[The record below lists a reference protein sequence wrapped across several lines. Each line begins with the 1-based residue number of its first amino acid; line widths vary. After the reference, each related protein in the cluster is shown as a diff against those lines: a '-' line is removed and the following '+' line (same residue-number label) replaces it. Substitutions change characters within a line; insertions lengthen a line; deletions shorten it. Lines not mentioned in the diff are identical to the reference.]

1 MDSIGSI
8 IKAVTPPPAGT
19 PDFDRSD
26 DRFDAFLANL
36 HDDLTEL
43 RDEATV
49 RAKDR
54 AHAAGEDQARGR
66 EVREDAQRL
75 GDLEA
80 EDRAAFARALGRK
93 SADETGT
100 DEPGAGGVAEPEPAA
115 ADQPKATIEGEPA
128 AAPVDTDEA
137 DATAPAAATATGE
150 VANTLQ
156 APTLDTATLAPTA
169 TPPLQTFDA
178 PAAADIA
185 SVVGDGE
192 TSGDTGDTIDA
203 TFVLAAASLE
213 TPVDDLIAA
222 SGAPSP
228 AAALAPAAAVASEI
242 AVPTEGAVRD
252 ATNVLATLLPA
263 AVSGQPARPK
273 LAAAPLPL
281 ALGDEIPALP
291 LTASATAL
299 ANTSAPGKGIAQLF
313 ERIAARLNTS
323 SAAGQGTA
331 TALPASLGAEIATS
345 LTGNGLPSAVAAA
358 VREWLG
364 SECGNGRSARSRTSM
379 ARSPISGLRPF

>member
-1 MDSIGSI
+1 M
-8 IKAVTPPPAGT
+8 
-19 PDFDRSD
+19 
-26 DRFDAFLANL
+26 
-36 HDDLTEL
+36 
-43 RDEATV
+43 
-49 RAKDR
+49 
-54 AHAAGEDQARGR
+54 
-66 EVREDAQRL
+66 
-75 GDLEA
+75 
-80 EDRAAFARALGRK
+80 
-93 SADETGT
+93 
-100 DEPGAGGVAEPEPAA
+100 
-115 ADQPKATIEGEPA
+115 
-128 AAPVDTDEA
+128 
-137 DATAPAAATATGE
+137 
-150 VANTLQ
+150 
-156 APTLDTATLAPTA
+156 
-169 TPPLQTFDA
+169 
-178 PAAADIA
+178 
-185 SVVGDGE
+185 
-192 TSGDTGDTIDA
+192 
-203 TFVLAAASLE
+203 E

-222 SGAPSP
+222 SGPPSP

-364 SECGNGRSARSRTSM
+364 DGQGAPRPAGEPLAFGSILNVSADAAAGVAQAKAATLSHQAQLGKSAALQVAVQITRAAQEGVSHISIRLHPAELGRVDVRLEVAHDGRVIATISAERAETLDLLQRDSRDIERLLQNAGLSADAGSLSFSLRGDETEEQAGTATTGEPADAEDDPDADS
-379 ARSPISGLRPF
+379 AAAHIALGDGSGQHALNILV